1 MQLGRMKGRSMT
13 PEAKA
18 REIIDQKLR
27 DAGWIIQ
34 DLKQFNPLASC
45 GVAVRE
51 FPTSSGP
58 VDYAL
63 FVNRKPV
70 GIVEAKASHLGETLT
85 NVEVQSLRYATSQLR

>member
-1 MQLGRMKGRSMT
+1 MKGRSMT

-27 DAGWIIQ
+27 DAGWILQ

-51 FPTSSGP
+51 FPGNSLQGHGHP
-58 VDYAL
+58 IYQRRVDC
-63 FVNRKPV
+63 
-70 GIVEAKASHLGETLT
+70 
-85 NVEVQSLRYATSQLR
+85 